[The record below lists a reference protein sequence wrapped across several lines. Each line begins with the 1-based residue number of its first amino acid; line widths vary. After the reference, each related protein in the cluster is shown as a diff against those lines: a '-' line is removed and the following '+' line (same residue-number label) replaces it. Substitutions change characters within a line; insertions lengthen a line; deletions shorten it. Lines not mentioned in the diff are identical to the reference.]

1 MARAHGSSG
10 TAERTALPGSRS
22 DLQFRQP
29 HPGGMARRVAFW
41 RSRAW
46 PQFCLTDLSVL
57 GLVRGALLVSALL
70 WCLILSVL

>member
-10 TAERTALPGSRS
+10 TAGRVALHESQS
-22 DLQFRQP
+22 DLEFRQP
-29 HPGGMARRVAFW
+29 NPGGTARQVPFW
-41 RSRAW
+41 RARAW
-46 PQFCLTDLSVL
+46 PQLCLTDLSVL